1 MVYGPS
7 WFAIKKSRDFTDG
20 PKLIFQMIQAI
31 HHLNE
36 KDIVG
41 ITLPVIQRNCFCLQP
56 GNFLDALLYSIE
68 ENHRAQAMKKIL
80 ESRTNPTLI
89 PRHGEKDGMRVN
101 VIPTII
107 FNSQEWS
114 LLINLEDVACFQL
127 LCVEEYIENNDEVIA
142 NIVQNRG
149 TPPNIPCHSQTVKRA
164 VKLTSDSSKK
174 AIRLSKR
181 SNLILAKCKSR
192 MDRKCFKT
200 KKDYNLS

>member
-36 KDIVG
+36 KDVAG
-41 ITLPVIQRNCFCLQP
+41 ITLSVIQRNCFCLQP
-56 GNFLDALLYSIE
+56 GNFLAALLYSEE

-80 ESRTNPTLI
+80 ESRTNPILI
-89 PRHGEKDGMRVN
+89 GEKDGMRIN

-107 FNSQEWS
+107 LNSQEWS
-114 LLINLEDVACFQL
+114 LLINVDCFQL
-127 LCVEEYIENNDEVIA
+127 PCVEEFNDEVIA

-149 TPPNIPCHSQTVKRA
+149 TPPNIPCHSQTRA
-164 VKLTSDSSKK
+164 VKRVS
-174 AIRLSKR
+174 
-181 SNLILAKCKSR
+181 
-192 MDRKCFKT
+192 
-200 KKDYNLS
+200 

>member
-1 MVYGPS
+1 MVCGPS
-7 WFAIKKSRDFTDG
+7 WFAIKKSRDFIDG

-31 HHLNE
+31 HHLSE
-36 KDIVG
+36 KDIAG

-56 GNFLDALLYSIE
+56 GNFLAALLYSKE

-80 ESRTNPTLI
+80 ESRTNPILI
-89 PRHGEKDGMRVN
+89 PRHGEKDGMRIN
-101 VIPTII
+101 VIPTIN

-114 LLINLEDVACFQL
+114 TLINLEDVDCFQPPR
-127 LCVEEYIENNDEVIA
+127 VEEFNDEVVA

-164 VKLTSDSSKK
+164 VKVTSDSSKK
-174 AIRLSKR
+174 AVSLSKR
-181 SNLILAKCKSR
+181 NNIILAKCKSR

>member
-20 PKLIFQMIQAI
+20 PKLIFQMIQAM

-36 KDIVG
+36 KDIAG
-41 ITLPVIQRNCFCLQP
+41 ITLPVIQRNCFFNLQP
-56 GNFLDALLYSIE
+56 GNFLAALLYLEE

-80 ESRTNPTLI
+80 ESRTNPILI
-89 PRHGEKDGMRVN
+89 PRHGEKDGMRIN
-101 VIPTII
+101 VIPTIN

-114 LLINLEDVACFQL
+114 MLINLEDVDCFQL
-127 LCVEEYIENNDEVIA
+127 PCVKEFNDEVIA

-149 TPPNIPCHSQTVKRA
+149 TPNIPCHSQRVKRA

-174 AIRLSKR
+174 AVSLSKR
-181 SNLILAKCKSR
+181 DNLILAKC
-192 MDRKCFKT
+192 FKT
-200 KKDYNLS
+200 KNDYSLN